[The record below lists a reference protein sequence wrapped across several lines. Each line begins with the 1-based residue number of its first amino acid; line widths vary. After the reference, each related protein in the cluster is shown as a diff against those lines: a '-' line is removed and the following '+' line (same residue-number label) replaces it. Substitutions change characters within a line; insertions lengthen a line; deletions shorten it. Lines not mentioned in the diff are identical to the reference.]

1 MVKWIVR
8 SSLNCLWRH
17 HINIWIQGA
26 RPRTLPAAI
35 APVIVATV
43 LAGREWKPVQA
54 LLALI
59 VSLALQIAVNYS
71 NDYSDGIRG
80 TDDDRVGPVR
90 LVASGLAS
98 AQSVKRAAQLSFLI
112 ACIAGLVLASL
123 SAWWVILIGIAS
135 VLAAWGY
142 TGGHTPYGYRGF
154 GELSVFTFFGVVA
167 TVGTYYVQTLEIT
180 LAAFAA
186 SIPMGALSCALLAI
200 NNIRD
205 IPGDEVVGKKTL
217 AVKLGDKN
225 ARKFFVAL
233 LITAYIFPIF
243 TGHTLAL
250 LTLATAPAA
259 YAIAREVLAGAKGAD
274 LIPLL
279 GRTGQL
285 QLHFGLTFALA
296 LSF

>member
-1 MVKWIVR
+1 LVRWIVR
-8 SSLNCLWRH
+8 NSLNCLWRH

-43 LAGREWKPVQA
+43 LAGGEWKPVQA
-54 LLALI
+54 LLALT

-180 LAAFAA
+180 VAAFAA

-225 ARKFFVAL
+225 SRRFFVAL

-259 YAIAREVLAGAKGAD
+259 YAIAREVLAGAKGTD

>member
-1 MVKWIVR
+1 MVRWIVR
-8 SSLNCLWRH
+8 NSLNCLWRH

-80 TDDDRVGPVR
+80 TDDDRVGPIR

-180 LAAFAA
+180 VAAFAA

-225 ARKFFVAL
+225 ARRFFVAL

>member
-80 TDDDRVGPVR
+80 TDDDRVGPIR

-180 LAAFAA
+180 VAAFAA

-225 ARKFFVAL
+225 SRRFFVAL

>member
-1 MVKWIVR
+1 LVRWIVR
-8 SSLNCLWRH
+8 NSRSSTWRH
-17 HINIWIQGA
+17 LINIWIQGA
-26 RPRTLPAAI
+26 RPRTLPAAV

-43 LAGREWKPVQA
+43 LAGREWKPLQA

-98 AQSVKRAAQLSFLI
+98 ANSVKRAAQLSFLV
-112 ACIAGLVLASL
+112 ACIAGLVLASI

-167 TVGTYYVQTLEIT
+167 TVGTYYVQTLQVT
-180 LAAFAA
+180 AAAFAA

-217 AVKLGDKN
+217 AVKLGDRN
-225 ARKFFVAL
+225 ARRFFVAL
-233 LITAYIFPIF
+233 LICAYIFPIF

-259 YAIAREVLAGAKGAD
+259 YAIAREVLAGASGKD

>member
-1 MVKWIVR
+1 LVRWIVR
-8 SSLNCLWRH
+8 NSLNCLWRH

-80 TDDDRVGPVR
+80 TDDDRVGPIR

-180 LAAFAA
+180 VAAFAA

-225 ARKFFVAL
+225 ARRFFVAL

-259 YAIAREVLAGAKGAD
+259 YASAREVLAGAKGAD

>member
-1 MVKWIVR
+1 MVRWIVR
-8 SSLNCLWRH
+8 NSLNCLWRH

-80 TDDDRVGPVR
+80 TDDDRVGPIR

-217 AVKLGDKN
+217 AVKLGDQN
-225 ARKFFVAL
+225 ARRFFVAL

>member
-1 MVKWIVR
+1 LVRWIVR
-8 SSLNCLWRH
+8 NSLNCLWRH

-43 LAGREWKPVQA
+43 LAGKEWKPVQA
-54 LLALI
+54 LLALF
-59 VSLALQIAVNYS
+59 VSLALQVAVNYS

-98 AQSVKRAAQLSFLI
+98 AAAVKRAAQLSFLV

-123 SAWWVILIGIAS
+123 SSWWVILIGLAS

-167 TVGTYYVQTLEIT
+167 TVGTYYVQTLHIT
-180 LAAFAA
+180 AAAFAA
-186 SIPMGALSCALLAI
+186 S
-200 NNIRD
+200 
-205 IPGDEVVGKKTL
+205 
-217 AVKLGDKN
+217 
-225 ARKFFVAL
+225 
-233 LITAYIFPIF
+233 
-243 TGHTLAL
+243 
-250 LTLATAPAA
+250 AA
-259 YAIAREVLAGAKGAD
+259 SASSSSS
-274 LIPLL
+274 
-279 GRTGQL
+279 T
-285 QLHFGLTFALA
+285 
-296 LSF
+296 

>member
-1 MVKWIVR
+1 MVRWIVR
-8 SSLNCLWRH
+8 NSLNCLWRH

-180 LAAFAA
+180 VAAFAA

-225 ARKFFVAL
+225 ARRFFVAL

-259 YAIAREVLAGAKGAD
+259 DAIAREVLAGAKGAD

>member
-1 MVKWIVR
+1 MVRWIVR
-8 SSLNCLWRH
+8 NSLNCLWRH

-80 TDDDRVGPVR
+80 TDDDRVGPIR

-180 LAAFAA
+180 VAAFAA

>member
-180 LAAFAA
+180 VAAFAA

-225 ARKFFVAL
+225 SRRFFVAL

>member
-1 MVKWIVR
+1 LVKWIVR

-167 TVGTYYVQTLEIT
+167 TVGTYYVQTLEFSA
-180 LAAFAA
+180 AAFAA
-186 SIPMGALSCALLAI
+186 SVSMGSLSCALLAI

-205 IPGDEVVGKKTL
+205 RAQDAQVGKKTL
-217 AVKLGDKN
+217 AVRLGDEN
-225 ARKFFVAL
+225 ARRFFIAL
-233 LITAYIFPIF
+233 LALPYIFAPL
-243 TGHTLAL
+243 TGNPLAF
-250 LTLATAPAA
+250 LTLASAPHAL
-259 YAIAREVLAGAKGAD
+259 AIAREVRAGATGEA

-285 QLHFGLTFALA
+285 QLHFSLTFAIA

>member
-1 MVKWIVR
+1 M
-8 SSLNCLWRH
+8 
-17 HINIWIQGA
+17 
-26 RPRTLPAAI
+26 
-35 APVIVATV
+35 APVVVATV
-43 LAGREWKPVQA
+43 LVGREWKPLQA

-59 VSLALQIAVNYS
+59 VSLSLQIAVNYS

-80 TDDDRVGPVR
+80 TDDNRVGPTR
-90 LVASGLAS
+90 LTASGLAS
-98 AQSVKRAAQLSFLI
+98 AASVKRAAQLSFLV
-112 ACIAGLVLASL
+112 ACLAGLALASL
-123 SAWWVILIGIAS
+123 SSWWIILVGIAS

-154 GELSVFTFFGVVA
+154 GELSVFIFFGVVA

-186 SIPMGALSCALLAI
+186 SIPMGSLSCALLAI

-205 IPGDEVVGKKTL
+205 IPGDQEVGKKTL

-225 ARKFFVAL
+225 SRKFFVLL
-233 LITAYIFPIF
+233 LISAYIFPVF
-243 TGHTLAL
+243 TGHPLAL
-250 LTLATAPAA
+250 LTLTTAPQA
-259 YAIAREVLAGAKGAD
+259 YAIAKEVLAGAKDAD